1 MAVSITPKGNRLFSG
16 KLSAYE
22 EQRFYK
28 LINAGPKTMARASVR
43 QTKKLKEEGK
53 GANPCAVLSLSY
65 EII

>member
-22 EQRFYK
+22 EQLFYK
-28 LINAGPKTMARASVR
+28 RINAGPKTMARASVR

-53 GANPCAVLSLSY
+53 RG
-65 EII
+65 